1 MPKFFVYSDAHGFLT
16 PLKKALA
23 EAGWDEN
30 NPDHWL
36 VSCGDNF
43 DRGEENLEMLKFLS
57 RVKNKILVRGN
68 HEDLLEEMFKRGF
81 PASHDIGNG
90 TFDSAL
96 EFMQDSGDY
105 GVAYMN
111 VRPLLNKMLN
121 YFETERYI
129 FVHGWIAVNCEDD
142 CPKYWQCNR
151 KYIYDCDWRDAHS
164 SAWEQARWRNGMEMA
179 HQGIIEEN
187 KTIVCGHWHT
197 TWGKVRYQKSYT
209 ASEFGTDADFSPYYD
224 EGIIA
229 LDACTAHSGYV
240 NVIVLEDEFL
250 EGEKIYG

>member
-1 MPKFFVYSDAHGFLT
+1 MPKLFVYSDAHGFLA

-23 EAGWDEN
+23 EAGWDVN

-57 RVKNKILVRGN
+57 QINNKILIRGN
-68 HEDLLEEMFKRGF
+68 HEDLLEELFQRGF

-90 TFDSAL
+90 TFDTAM
-96 EFMQDSGDY
+96 EFMRDSGDY
-105 GVAYMN
+105 GVGYMN
-111 VRPLLNKMLN
+111 VRPLLNKMVN
-121 YFETERYI
+121 YFETEKYI
-129 FVHGWIAVNCEDD
+129 FVHGWIAVNCLDD
-142 CPKYWQCNR
+142 CPKYWQCDR
-151 KYIYDCDWRDAHS
+151 EFIYDCNWREAHNS
-164 SAWEQARWRNGMEMA
+164 RWAEARWRNGMQMA
-179 HQGIIEEN
+179 HEGIIEKD

-197 TWGKVRYQKSYT
+197 TWGKVRYQKDKYLG
-209 ASEFGTDADFSPYYD
+209 SEFGTDADFSPYYD

-229 LDACTAHSGYV
+229 LDTCTAHSGKV

-250 EGEKIYG
+250 EGKNDG